1 VPCIIISG
9 DSVVAKTALLKER
22 SMTHQLLT
30 DILNSVLQIDK
41 TYQTDTALLGAIAEF
56 DSVAVISVITTLEEQ
71 LGISVDDD
79 EISAE
84 IFETFGSLLSF
95 VEQKQG

>member
-1 VPCIIISG
+1 
-9 DSVVAKTALLKER
+9 
-22 SMTHQLLT
+22 MTHQLLT

-41 TYQTDTALLGAIAEF
+41 IYQTDTALLGAIAEF

-95 VEQKQG
+95 VEQKQS

>member
-1 VPCIIISG
+1 
-9 DSVVAKTALLKER
+9 
-22 SMTHQLLT
+22 MTSQLLT

-41 TYQTDTALLGAIAEF
+41 KYQTDTALLGAIAEL

-71 LGISVDDD
+71 FGISVDDD

-84 IFETFGSLLSF
+84 VFETFGSLLAF
-95 VEQKQG
+95 VQQKQD

>member
-1 VPCIIISG
+1 MN
-9 DSVVAKTALLKER
+9 E
-22 SMTHQLLT
+22 QLLS

-41 TYQTDTALLGAIAEF
+41 KYTTDSQLLGAIAEF
-56 DSVAVISVITTLEEQ
+56 DSMAVVGVITALEDQ
-71 LGISVDDD
+71 LGIQVDDD

-95 VEQKQG
+95 ILTKI

>member
-1 VPCIIISG
+1 M
-9 DSVVAKTALLKER
+9 TA
-22 SMTHQLLT
+22 QLLT
-30 DILNSVLQIDK
+30 DVLNSVLQINK

-56 DSVAVISVITTLEEQ
+56 DSMAVLAVITTLEDQ

-84 IFETFGSLLSF
+84 VFETFGSLLSF
-95 VEQKQG
+95 VQQKLA

>member
-1 VPCIIISG
+1 
-9 DSVVAKTALLKER
+9 
-22 SMTHQLLT
+22 MTHQLLT

-41 TYQTDTALLGAIAEF
+41 SYQTDTALLGAIAEF

-84 IFETFGSLLSF
+84 VFETFGSLLSF

>member
-1 VPCIIISG
+1 
-9 DSVVAKTALLKER
+9 
-22 SMTHQLLT
+22 MTHQLLT

-41 TYQTDTALLGAIAEF
+41 NYQTDTALLGAIAEF

-71 LGISVDDD
+71 LGFSVDDD

-84 IFETFGSLLSF
+84 IFETFGSLLAF
-95 VEQKQG
+95 VEQKQS